1 MADIIKSYND
11 VARRNVDMLDG
22 TYSEVITSISQN
34 MTNKF
39 REAFEAYDPVSG
51 GKWTES
57 KPLAILSMWTEMR
70 LLLAILSSPKIR
82 CLLALRRALR
92 QLAEFRCQ
100 LKPLLAQACLSALSG
115 RNFLLR

>member
-39 REAFEAYDPVSG
+39 Q
-51 GKWTES
+51 T
-57 KPLAILSMWTEMR
+57 I
-70 LLLAILSSPKIR
+70 
-82 CLLALRRALR
+82 
-92 QLAEFRCQ
+92 
-100 LKPLLAQACLSALSG
+100 
-115 RNFLLR
+115 